1 MANKVKL
8 LSLSPPALLRTHK
21 ICSLHFKLLE
31 PRGRSLERE
40 RERKK
45 ERTNY
50 TKEYRERE
58 RARHT
63 KRKIDRDV
71 QKESDEWM
79 KRERRNEL
87 FTRVKTFEEKD
98 L

>member
-1 MANKVKL
+1 MLLAFQTARTAWKV
-8 LSLSPPALLRTHK
+8 
-21 ICSLHFKLLE
+21 IGE
-31 PRGRSLERE
+31 RGK
-40 RERKK
+40 ERKR

-50 TKEYRERE
+50 TQEYRERERERE